1 MFRVTYFIIAI
12 ALMMTV
18 MDVSAQYQRF
28 GRMNREKPFPWK
40 DGKRCAVS
48 LTFDDARRSQTS
60 VGMTFLKEHNIRAT
74 FYILPNATRRRMEL
88 WKQMV
93 SDGHEI
99 GNHTMSH
106 PCTGNAPFSRRNA
119 LEEYTLERIEEELD
133 EANKQI
139 TEMYGVP
146 VLSFAYPCGN
156 SFVGRGTEVK
166 SYVPL
171 IAKKFMTGRDWLG
184 ENTNDPW
191 FCDMAQL
198 QGVESDGKT
207 YEELLN
213 WVQSAERTGR
223 WLVFAGHEINY
234 EGNQTTLVPELEKL
248 FDYMNDEENGI
259 WVDTVGNIAQ
269 HVLEVRETEKENESS
284 ESEN

>member
-1 MFRVTYFIIAI
+1 MFKVNIFIFVVALFILIAD
-12 ALMMTV
+12 A
-18 MDVSAQYQRF
+18 SPQYQRF
-28 GRMNREKPFPWK
+28 GRMNQGKAFPWK

-60 VGMTFLKEHNIRAT
+60 VGMKFLRKHNVKAT
-74 FYILPNATRRRMEL
+74 FYIMPGATRRRVEL
-88 WKQMV
+88 WKEMV
-93 SDGHEI
+93 ADGHEI

-106 PCTGNAPFSRRNA
+106 PCSGNAPFSRRNP
-119 LEEYTLERIEEELD
+119 LEAFTLEKMESELD
-133 EANKQI
+133 EANRLI
-139 TEMYGVP
+139 TEMFGVP
-146 VLSFAYPCGN
+146 VLSFAYPCGH

-198 QGVESDGKT
+198 QGVESDNKT
-207 YEELLN
+207 YEDLLT
-213 WVQSAERTGR
+213 WVQNAERDGR
-223 WLVFAGHEINY
+223 WLVLAGHEIGT

-248 FDYMNDEENGI
+248 FAYLFDEENNI
-259 WVDTVGNIAQ
+259 WVDTVGNVAQ
-269 HVLEVRETEKENESS
+269 HVLEVREKEKSGTEN
-284 ESEN
+284 